1 MESFSEKYGFKP
13 KKTIFQL
20 EDMDDDLRNGLWN
33 ALHFFYW
40 NKAKPHYKLKSG
52 DNKYI
57 YLLLLSLWDH
67 YFRLPVDT
75 IPEFW
80 QAAYKE
86 VRESYFSYS
95 WNEVYDFI
103 QFIAN
108 NYIDDS
114 VNENF
119 KEECNDILKRELSGY
134 RFIGGS
140 ITPITAEEEIAEIT
154 EALESKTSLR
164 PVKIHLN
171 TALELFSNRTSPD
184 YRNSIKESI
193 SAVEAI
199 CRLIAGSDATLGK
212 ALDVI
217 QEKGKI
223 DLHGALKSAFDK
235 LYGYT
240 SDEDGIRHS
249 MLEEPILD
257 FEDAKFMLVSCS
269 AFVNYLKVKA
279 SKIGIDL
286 ENK

>member
-33 ALHFFYW
+33 ALHFYYW
-40 NKAKPHYKLKSG
+40 HEADQSYYLNSNSNKRLYWLFMRLWDAHYK
-52 DNKYI
+52 
-57 YLLLLSLWDH
+57 W
-67 YFRLPVDT
+67 PVDA
-75 IPEFW
+75 IPNIWER
-80 QAAYKE
+80 AYK
-86 VRESYFSYS
+86 VIRERFFSCH
-95 WNEVYDFI
+95 WNEAYDFV

-108 NYIDDS
+108 NYIGDS

-119 KEECNDILKRELSGY
+119 KEKCNDILKRELSGY